1 MSSNSDNLTDDEMLF
16 MHNQISCNWCG
27 VTPDEPKGFAYWA
40 CDKGGRGDSHEK
52 EYFCMDC
59 TKEIKIMH
67 DGERVCPTCSFY
79 DEFPWRDTPP
89 LNPINMDLI
98 EFFKQPNEDGT
109 YDAETKKRKL
119 SKTSCCCGA
128 TKAHPC
134 LCMIQGNMKCAAKS
148 PMCPC
153 YKEIAMGIKVEMEH
167 TKSKEKA
174 EKIAKEHLAEHPDYY
189 SRLKK
194 AGLGAETF
202 EADSKSYYEVMVDSS
217 RLDNLNADF
226 DGLTMELQDS
236 LGGYVFSL
244 DYGEGGDEPP
254 MTPSEAKED
263 YMNQIG
269 ITTYSYERDWD
280 EDTEEWVGA
289 ENTNIWRGTINF
301 PEGKQGEGGEF
312 YARVF
317 GFKDGES
324 QTEAE
329 EKIMSHVID
338 NVHVYV
344 RERDEEDGM
353 YYPVDGYYAETFE
366 ASQRKCGA
374 CGETGHNARTCK
386 SKIVPFS
393 TGGYWN
399 EKTFDGLEQLGL
411 PLVDSSHV
419 AMISKIVDGEVLKE
433 PNARVQI
440 PRITWNE
447 EPIKMTWGELD
458 EKCKKQD
465 LVSIG
470 ESTYSGSYLRGALA
484 YLPKNTVLTLYTG
497 YHYPLKATFEY
508 GGEEWIFFL
517 APRVESMY
525 AETFDAA
532 VVARSVP
539 KSPVKKAML
548 NKAMMDKAEIE
559 EAILDLET
567 RVRLGLI
574 SEDEVM
580 RKLHHRFGSE
590 EEFVS
595 CPHCEG
601 SGSIADPSTYL
612 PATREDPAEVDSME
626 CPYCEGSGEVPE
638 DEADEIPAYD
648 WDYYSPNPDD
658 RWDNYDRHEGR
669 YDSES
674 PKGIRDLRAG
684 DKNLAGANL
693 AGANLSG
700 ANLID
705 TNLENAILSNANLK
719 SANLSGANL
728 KGARIDFANLN
739 SANLSGANLENV
751 YANRATFRKAN
762 FKGANLDKVNFRQA
776 DLRGANLEDVKLN
789 FSYQFHSFGGAE
801 LIDVIGLTDEN
812 KKLIAQDKGIFSEK
826 DWDDY
831 YGNHAEEEGSKA
843 FMVAGITILSALS
856 FGIYKRWKS

>member
-194 AGLGAETF
+194 AGLGAE
-202 EADSKSYYEVMVDSS
+202 SW
-217 RLDNLNADF
+217 
-226 DGLTMELQDS
+226 LT
-236 LGGYVFSL
+236 
-244 DYGEGGDEPP
+244 
-254 MTPSEAKED
+254 
-263 YMNQIG
+263 
-269 ITTYSYERDWD
+269 
-280 EDTEEWVGA
+280 
-289 ENTNIWRGTINF
+289 
-301 PEGKQGEGGEF
+301 EGKCAMCNSPSKFTASTAIGERSFCCEAC
-312 YARVF
+312 YAEYM
-317 GFKDGES
+317 GLPI
-324 QTEAE
+324 E
-329 EKIMSHVID
+329 E
-338 NVHVYV
+338 
-344 RERDEEDGM
+344 E
-353 YYPVDGYYAETFE
+353 GYYGLASETFE
-366 ASQRKCGA
+366 A
-374 CGETGHNARTCK
+374 
-386 SKIVPFS
+386 
-393 TGGYWN
+393 
-399 EKTFDGLEQLGL
+399 
-411 PLVDSSHV
+411 
-419 AMISKIVDGEVLKE
+419 
-433 PNARVQI
+433 
-440 PRITWNE
+440 
-447 EPIKMTWGELD
+447 
-458 EKCKKQD
+458 
-465 LVSIG
+465 
-470 ESTYSGSYLRGALA
+470 
-484 YLPKNTVLTLYTG
+484 
-497 YHYPLKATFEY
+497 
-508 GGEEWIFFL
+508 
-517 APRVESMY
+517 
-525 AETFDAA
+525 A
-532 VVARSVP
+532 VVSRSVP
-539 KSPVKKAML
+539 KTPLKKAML

-574 SEDEVM
+574 SEEEVM

-648 WDYYSPNPDD
+648 WDYYRPNPDD

-674 PKGIRDLRAG
+674 PKGIGDLRAG

>member
-1 MSSNSDNLTDDEMLF
+1 
-16 MHNQISCNWCG
+16 
-27 VTPDEPKGFAYWA
+27 
-40 CDKGGRGDSHEK
+40 
-52 EYFCMDC
+52 
-59 TKEIKIMH
+59 
-67 DGERVCPTCSFY
+67 
-79 DEFPWRDTPP
+79 
-89 LNPINMDLI
+89 
-98 EFFKQPNEDGT
+98 
-109 YDAETKKRKL
+109 
-119 SKTSCCCGA
+119 
-128 TKAHPC
+128 
-134 LCMIQGNMKCAAKS
+134 MKFN
-148 PMCPC
+148 
-153 YKEIAMGIKVEMEH
+153 
-167 TKSKEKA
+167 T
-174 EKIAKEHLAEHPDYY
+174 
-189 SRLKK
+189 
-194 AGLGAETF
+194 ETF
-202 EADSKSYYEVMVDSS
+202 EAYNPPLEEITASCDNCGKSFPANM
-217 RLDNLNADF
+217 
-226 DGLTMELQDS
+226 G
-236 LGGYVFSL
+236 
-244 DYGEGGDEPP
+244 
-254 MTPSEAKED
+254 
-263 YMNQIG
+263 
-269 ITTYSYERDWD
+269 
-280 EDTEEWVGA
+280 
-289 ENTNIWRGTINF
+289 RGTGQADSRIYFGN
-301 PEGKQGEGGEF
+301 GKEIG
-312 YARVF
+312 YT
-317 GFKDGES
+317 S
-324 QTEAE
+324 
-329 EKIMSHVID
+329 
-338 NVHVYV
+338 
-344 RERDEEDGM
+344 RDKRISGHEPNRKPILSCKECWETMTD
-353 YYPVDGYYAETFE
+353 YEWNPPASLFDAETYE
-366 ASQRKCGA
+366 
-374 CGETGHNARTCK
+374 
-386 SKIVPFS
+386 
-393 TGGYWN
+393 
-399 EKTFDGLEQLGL
+399 
-411 PLVDSSHV
+411 
-419 AMISKIVDGEVLKE
+419 
-433 PNARVQI
+433 
-440 PRITWNE
+440 
-447 EPIKMTWGELD
+447 
-458 EKCKKQD
+458 
-465 LVSIG
+465 
-470 ESTYSGSYLRGALA
+470 
-484 YLPKNTVLTLYTG
+484 
-497 YHYPLKATFEY
+497 
-508 GGEEWIFFL
+508 
-517 APRVESMY
+517 
-525 AETFDAA
+525 AA
-532 VVARSVP
+532 VVSRSVP
-539 KSPVKKAML
+539 KTPLKKAML

-648 WDYYSPNPDD
+648 WDYYRPNPDD

-674 PKGIRDLRAG
+674 PKGIGDLRAG